1 MRNFL
6 KSYLILPVFAAL
18 SFSVSAAPI
27 ASSAAGASV
36 AEVASDAPTVTG
48 TAGLLQKINLN
59 DADALTLQ
67 QQLNGI
73 GQAKAQAI
81 VAYREANG
89 PFQSVDELLEIKG
102 IGNALMERNRDR
114 LTLE

>member
-1 MRNFL
+1 MRNTVL
-6 KSYLILPVFAAL
+6 LYLLLPFFSVL
-18 SFSVSAAPI
+18 SFATSAAQSAISEPIPIAVKSVSVQPI
-27 ASSAAGASV
+27 K
-36 AEVASDAPTVTG
+36 T
-48 TAGLLQKINLN
+48 NLN
-59 DADALTLQ
+59 TADVPTLQ
-67 QQLNGI
+67 RELNGI

>member
-1 MRNFL
+1 MRKGFL
-6 KSYLILPVFAAL
+6 SYVFAPLIAAL
-18 SFSVSAAPI
+18 SFSVSASP
-27 ASSAAGASV
+27 V
-36 AEVASDAPTVTG
+36 TVTPLA
-48 TAGLLQKINLN
+48 TVAQTTTVQPKTNLN
-59 DADALTLQ
+59 TADASTLQ
-67 QQLNGI
+67 RELNGI